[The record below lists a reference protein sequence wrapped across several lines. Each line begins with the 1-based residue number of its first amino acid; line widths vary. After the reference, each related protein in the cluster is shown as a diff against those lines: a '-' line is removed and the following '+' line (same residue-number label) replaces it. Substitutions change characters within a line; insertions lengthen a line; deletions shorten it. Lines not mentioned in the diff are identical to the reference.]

1 MDYSYAYTHSKI
13 VFYFKQS
20 PRDFVVEEI
29 PLYSFD
35 GEGAHWI
42 VKVRKKNLTTFELIK
57 FFSSY
62 FGVKS
67 SEIGY
72 AGLKDKNA
80 LTIQYL
86 SFPKHLI
93 NKSLLESFEHPEI
106 KILEITVHNNKIKK
120 AR

>member
-42 VKVRKKNLTTFELIK
+42 VKVRKKNLTTFELINFLSTGTFLFPSCIVVEK
-57 FFSSY
+57 LNIFSTDPLAVQYSLFFSS
-62 FGVKS
+62 
-67 SEIGY
+67 
-72 AGLKDKNA
+72 
-80 LTIQYL
+80 
-86 SFPKHLI
+86 
-93 NKSLLESFEHPEI
+93 
-106 KILEITVHNNKIKK
+106 
-120 AR
+120 